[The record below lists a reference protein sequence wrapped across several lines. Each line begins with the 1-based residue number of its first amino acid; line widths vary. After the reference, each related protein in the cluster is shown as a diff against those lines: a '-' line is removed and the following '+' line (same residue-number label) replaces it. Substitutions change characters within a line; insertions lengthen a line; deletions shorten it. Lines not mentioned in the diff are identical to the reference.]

1 MSGPAELNESAAE
14 LNESAAAPTESAAAP
29 NDSAAEFRDAMA
41 AAARRS
47 GFARVEPGQ
56 RPTAHALW
64 GAVGGVRGLVESLLP
79 GFLFLVVFTIT
90 ADVTPSVL
98 IPVGIA
104 VVFVLVRVVMRS
116 PIMPA
121 VVGLIG
127 IALSAGLALWSGR
140 AEENFLLG
148 FVINA
153 VWLGALLVSLAIRR
167 PLIGVI
173 TALLTGDHEWRSD
186 PAKRTVLT
194 VTTWLWAALFTVR
207 LGVQVPLYL
216 AEQAATLAATKLL
229 MGLPLYAAVLWVT
242 WLMVRAVYARRA
254 S

>member
-1 MSGPAELNESAAE
+1 MTTGRTSDEQPDGPADTASGATAAADQPDGVAE
-14 LNESAAAPTESAAAP
+14 LRAALES
-29 NDSAAEFRDAMA
+29 
-41 AAARRS
+41 AARRS
-47 GFARVEPGQ
+47 GFARVEPGE

-79 GFLFLVVFTIT
+79 GFLFLIVFTIT
-90 ADVTPSVL
+90 AEVAPSVL

-104 VVFVLVRVVMRS
+104 VVFVLVRVVARS
-116 PIMPA
+116 PMMPA

-127 IALSAGLALWSGR
+127 IALSAGLALFTGR

-148 FVINA
+148 FVING
-153 VWLGALLVSLAIRR
+153 VWLVTLLVSLALRR

-173 TALLTGDHEWRSD
+173 TALLTGDHDWRSD
-186 PAKRTVLT
+186 AAKRTVLT
-194 VTTWLWAALFTVR
+194 VTTWLWVALFTLR

-216 AEQAATLAATKLL
+216 AEQAAALAATKLL

>member
-1 MSGPAELNESAAE
+1 MSGADLESAATP
-14 LNESAAAPTESAAAP
+14 LPDDGADASGDFRAA
-29 NDSAAEFRDAMA
+29 FA

-47 GFARVEPGQ
+47 GLGRVAPGEQ
-56 RPTAHALW
+56 PTAQALW

-90 ADVTPSVL
+90 GEVAPSVL

-104 VVFVLVRVVMRS
+104 VLFVLLRAVFRS

-121 VVGLIG
+121 VVGLVG
-127 IALSAGLALWSGR
+127 IALSAGLALWTGR

-148 FVINA
+148 FIING
-153 VWLGALLVSLAIRR
+153 VWLAALLVSLAVRR

-173 TALLTGDHEWRSD
+173 TSLITGDSAWRASA
-186 PAKRTVLT
+186 AKRTVLT
-194 VTTWLWAALFTVR
+194 VTTWLWVGMFTVR
-207 LGVQVPLYL
+207 LGVQVPLYV
-216 AEQAATLAATKLL
+216 AEQAAALAATKLL

-242 WLMVRAVYARRA
+242 WLMVRSVYPRRA

>member
-1 MSGPAELNESAAE
+1 MSPNSDESVDNAEQVEREGASPDVDVRAA
-14 LNESAAAPTESAAAP
+14 L
-29 NDSAAEFRDAMA
+29 A
-41 AAARRS
+41 AAAQRS
-47 GFARVEPGQ
+47 GFAQVAPGE

-64 GAVGGVRGLVESLLP
+64 AAVGGVRGLIESLSP

-90 ADVTPSVL
+90 GEVAPSVL
-98 IPVGIA
+98 IPLGIA
-104 VVFVLVRVVMRS
+104 IVFVLARAIMRS

-121 VVGLIG
+121 VIGLIG
-127 IALSAGLALWSGR
+127 IALSAGLALWTGR
-140 AEENFLLG
+140 AEENFVLG
-148 FVINA
+148 FVING
-153 VWLGALLVSLAIRR
+153 VWLVALLVSLAVRR

-173 TALLTGDHEWRSD
+173 TGLLTGDHAWRSD

-194 VTTWLWAALFTVR
+194 VTTWLWVGLFALR
-207 LGVQVPLYL
+207 LGVQLPLYL
-216 AEQAATLAATKLL
+216 AEQAAALAATKLL